1 MTNLARRAGSVAL
14 ALLAAGCLTEW
25 RRPERAPGSAAFV
38 PAEGTTLATGEIVAA
53 QRAGLKDLF
62 VLGGELAWNGE
73 MPELRLSRIESV
85 PAHTAVTIVVH
96 GSWPGPNT
104 DADDV
109 GERLAEETRRLRLG
123 LESRGLV
130 PSGVHFDVDAT
141 GALKAY
147 GEALAELRGA
157 MDRTLFLSATVERR
171 WLADPQLRAVAKGV
185 DFLVPFVYG
194 QRPGEPE
201 DAEAWDL
208 QRLPAALRTIEELGR
223 DYLVGAFT
231 VGSAQHLDA
240 RGNQKASLTAVSL
253 RRLVRDPALV
263 LQHGFSLEGVDR
275 QVYGFKA
282 MAPVDL
288 EGTPIALGESLRVVR
303 TSPPYLQKLV
313 RRIAEAKTKHCLGV
327 AFYRLPRND
336 ERLSLMLGALVDGL
350 AEEPST
356 PDLGLSL
363 ELLSRDSRGAR
374 VRVVLENRGG
384 EPSELSLLDNNYV
397 ELTASAG
404 VFASVEAGAFHRYE
418 LRRKGESEITM
429 MTLRAPDQ
437 VRLYQPLLEGGDRL
451 ESGPIWLRFGGPQP
465 AIELRASFLLA
476 DGREA
481 KPGPVAWTPPQ

>member
-1 MTNLARRAGSVAL
+1 MTDLARRAGIAAL
-14 ALLAAGCLTEW
+14 AVLAAGCLTEW
-25 RRPERAPGSAAFV
+25 RRPERSPGSAAFV
-38 PAEGTTLATGEIVAA
+38 PAEGTALATGEIVAA

-62 VLGGELAWNGE
+62 VMGSELAWNGDL
-73 MPELRLSRIESV
+73 PELRLSRIESV

-104 DADDV
+104 DADEV

-123 LESRGLV
+123 LEGRGLV
-130 PSGVHFDVDAT
+130 PSGVHFDVDAD

-185 DFLVPFVYG
+185 DFMVPFLYG

-201 DAEAWDL
+201 DPEAWDL
-208 QRLPAALRTIEELGR
+208 QRLPAALRIVEELDR

-240 RGNQKASLTAVSL
+240 RGNQMGALTSVSL
-253 RRLVRDPALV
+253 RRLVGEPALV

-303 TSPPYLQKLV
+303 TSPPYLQKLL
-313 RRIAEAKTKHCLGV
+313 RRVSEAKAKRCLGV
-327 AFYRLPRND
+327 AFYRLPRSE

-350 AEEPST
+350 QEAPSA

-363 ELLSRDSRGAR
+363 ELLSRDSQGVR
-374 VRVVLENRGG
+374 VRAVLENRGG

-397 ELTASAG
+397 ELSTSTG
-404 VFASVEAGAFHRYE
+404 VFASVEAGSFHRYE
-418 LRRKGESEITM
+418 LRRKGESEVTM
-429 MTLRAPDQ
+429 QTLRAPNQ

-451 ESGPIWLRFGGPQP
+451 ESGPIWLRFSGPQP

-481 KPGPVAWTPPQ
+481 KPGPIAWTPPQ